1 MIFQGP
7 KGYTAQMCEVHLQ
20 YGNSTTKWPFYTF
33 FRVNSTLC
41 KIYFLWPSS
50 IFHLPSSIFHLP
62 SSIFRLSSFIFHYPS
77 SIFHLQSPIFHYTY
91 SISHIIHLPST
102 IFHYSSCIFHYRKIY
117 REKFSEQNHQIECC
131 LYFSQKLQHT
141 LGVPCTFFGNY
152 HQRE

>member
-62 SSIFRLSSFIFHYPS
+62 SSVFHLSSF
-77 SIFHLQSPIFHYTY
+77 
-91 SISHIIHLPST
+91 IIHLPSSIFNLPSSIIHILSLILS
-102 IFHYSSCIFHYRKIY
+102 IFHLPSSIIHLASSII
-117 REKFSEQNHQIECC
+117 EKYIVRNFQSKTI
-131 LYFSQKLQHT
+131 K
-141 LGVPCTFFGNY
+141 
-152 HQRE
+152 